1 MTSILNC
8 VILHHMKKEQQFS
21 VVIERDKNGFAAFC
35 PELQGCYAQGKTHEE
50 ALSNIKDA
58 IKLHVADLRAE
69 GEKLPNSELVSLST
83 VAVAV

>member
-1 MTSILNC
+1 M
-8 VILHHMKKEQQFS
+8 
-21 VVIERDKNGFAAFC
+21 VIERDKHGFVAFC

-50 ALSNIKDA
+50 ALKSIKDA

-69 GEKLPNSELVSLST
+69 GEELPHIELVSLST